1 MNDGEPD
8 DTDLQSLRD
17 ADYTDRQKQQT
28 KEPATSSS
36 TQPAS
41 TPSWTLQSQN
51 EPSQSGE
58 DAQPPRRS
66 KPKRHRSDE
75 NTEAQA
81 DQAATE
87 IVELVEKETT
97 NLLTH
102 WRATQHSPATLQLPD
117 TDVSDIPEHIL
128 AESRELSKEVTP
140 PGHLFFRDAGER
152 QDGDCGPLAVI
163 GALYYVYCQTGL
175 KRKALE
181 SLLTYGAIRQF
192 TTTHLQHRTLLS
204 QAQIDT
210 TRSDGWQVELNRATQ
225 DLCAQIPQWN
235 SHLDPYA
242 PESTWIWERIAHT
255 ESQTENRQAV
265 WWSDTMVALVLKA
278 ALGSIPPDSATQAHA
293 LRAKQILTAVAG
305 EGTLD
310 IALLNAEH
318 GIMVI
323 EDLVLQQT
331 WMQEQCEHFKIIIV
345 ISRGKHFIT
354 YFRHSSLLSGSREWD
369 GVI

>member
-1 MNDGEPD
+1 MRRQRRRELQKSSHALTPVDDGEPD

-140 PGHLFFRDAGER
+140 PRVTSF
-152 QDGDCGPLAVI
+152 
-163 GALYYVYCQTGL
+163 
-175 KRKALE
+175 
-181 SLLTYGAIRQF
+181 S
-192 TTTHLQHRTLLS
+192 
-204 QAQIDT
+204 
-210 TRSDGWQVELNRATQ
+210 
-225 DLCAQIPQWN
+225 
-235 SHLDPYA
+235 
-242 PESTWIWERIAHT
+242 
-255 ESQTENRQAV
+255 
-265 WWSDTMVALVLKA
+265 
-278 ALGSIPPDSATQAHA
+278 
-293 LRAKQILTAVAG
+293 
-305 EGTLD
+305 GTLGND
-310 IALLNAEH
+310 KMATAA
-318 GIMVI
+318 
-323 EDLVLQQT
+323 
-331 WMQEQCEHFKIIIV
+331 
-345 ISRGKHFIT
+345 R
-354 YFRHSSLLSGSREWD
+354 RR
-369 GVI
+369 